1 MSEILNVLDINDYGL
16 QSMKASSGGEVN
28 LQSKDITINQN
39 GTTTVTPDTGYDG
52 LSDVDV
58 TVSGVLDTSDATAVA
73 GDMASGKTAY
83 VNGVKIIGE
92 ADTYDGTTRVMTR
105 TLSTFT
111 DDTYVVNTQ
120 ILFNDS
126 PKYFYKDSK
135 ISVRLSKSDLSR
147 VIGAFANKIK
157 KDEVICGVI
166 GTYEGEKIVLPDG
179 IKFQQSTSTNMDWLA
194 DVDTSQITSFSGFIR
209 NCKQITSLP
218 YFDTSNGTNF
228 GQMCQ
233 SARALV
239 SFPQINTSN
248 GTNFAD
254 MFQDC
259 KALVNVPVLD
269 WSKATGLNNV
279 FGGYSSGGLPACDN
293 LSNESLN
300 NILEMCANA
309 TAYIQQ
315 GTNMTLKYIGLTS
328 AQATTCETLSNW
340 DTFVAAG
347 WRNTVTKNID

>member
-1 MSEILNVLDINDYGL
+1 M
-16 QSMKASSGGEVN
+16 
-28 LQSKDITINQN
+28 
-39 GTTTVTPDTGYDG
+39 
-52 LSDVDV
+52 
-58 TVSGVLDTSDATAVA
+58 
-73 GDMASGKTAY
+73 
-83 VNGVKIIGE
+83 
-92 ADTYDGTTRVMTR
+92 
-105 TLSTFT
+105 
-111 DDTYVVNTQ
+111 
-120 ILFNDS
+120 
-126 PKYFYKDSK
+126 
-135 ISVRLSKSDLSR
+135 
-147 VIGAFANKIK
+147 
-157 KDEVICGVI
+157 
-166 GTYEGEKIVLPDG
+166 PDG

-209 NCKQITSLP
+209 NCRQITSLP

-248 GTNFAD
+248 GTNFAA

-269 WSKATGLNNV
+269 WSKATGLNDV
-279 FGGYSSGGLPACDN
+279 FGGYSGGGLPACDN

-340 DTFVAAG
+340 DTFVNVG
-347 WRNTVTKNID
+347 WSSGF

>member
-58 TVSGVLDTSDATAVA
+58 TVSGILDTSDATATA
-73 GDMASGKTAY
+73 EDMAFGVTAY
-83 VNGVKIIGE
+83 VNGNKITGRAATQTGTAQRNVTTQSDIQINVFDKFCMKYSFSSRAELYKRYSAIELQATPSLVAGAIGL
-92 ADTYDGTTRVMTR
+92 T
-105 TLSTFT
+105 
-111 DDTYVVNTQ
+111 
-120 ILFNDS
+120 
-126 PKYFYKDSK
+126 
-135 ISVRLSKSDLSR
+135 
-147 VIGAFANKIK
+147 ANKLK
-157 KDEVICGVI
+157 KDEVVLGIT
-166 GTYEGEKIVLPDG
+166 GTYEGEKVVLPDG

-340 DTFVAAG
+340 DTFVNVG
-347 WRNTVTKNID
+347 WSSGF